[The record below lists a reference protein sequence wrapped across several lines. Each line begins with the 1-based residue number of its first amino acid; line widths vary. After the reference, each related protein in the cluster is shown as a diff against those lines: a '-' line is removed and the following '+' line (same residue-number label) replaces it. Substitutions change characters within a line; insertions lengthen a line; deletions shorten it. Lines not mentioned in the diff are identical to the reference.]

1 MAVDIAAVP
10 NEIVE
15 RVVAKYVRLWSCER
29 CSHEAYRITDA
40 ASGTG
45 RSCPECES
53 RMIVEID
60 PCPTPG
66 QPSL

>member
-1 MAVDIAAVP
+1 MTVDVSSVP
-10 NEIVE
+10 DEVVD
-15 RVVAKYVRLWSCER
+15 RVVAKYVRLWSCEE
-29 CSHEAYRITDA
+29 CGHVAYRITDS

-45 RSCPECES
+45 RSCPECRG

-60 PCPTPG
+60 PCPTSH